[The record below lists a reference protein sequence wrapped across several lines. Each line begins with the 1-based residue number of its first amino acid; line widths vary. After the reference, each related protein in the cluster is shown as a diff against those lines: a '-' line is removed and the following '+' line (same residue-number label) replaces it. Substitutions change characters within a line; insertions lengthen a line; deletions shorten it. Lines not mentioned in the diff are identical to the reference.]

1 MYCGWKYEDATEI
14 WINIWK
20 HFGDSFFLEY
30 QANNTEPQKE
40 LNKRIYEISKT
51 FGIQTIIGLDTHY
64 INDEDCA
71 KRDNLLLRKNS
82 SMKEKMGGL
91 WIFQRE
97 IQYIK
102 EWLNRGVF
110 QKMK

>member
-1 MYCGWKYEDATEI
+1 M
-14 WINIWK
+14 K

-71 KRDNLLLRKNS
+71 KRNNLLLRK
-82 SMKEKMGGL
+82 KLIYEVKTDGI
-91 WIFQRE
+91 WTFQQE
-97 IQYIK
+97 ISYIK
-102 EWLNRGVF
+102 EWLNRIVC
-110 QKMK
+110 QKKKLFMQ